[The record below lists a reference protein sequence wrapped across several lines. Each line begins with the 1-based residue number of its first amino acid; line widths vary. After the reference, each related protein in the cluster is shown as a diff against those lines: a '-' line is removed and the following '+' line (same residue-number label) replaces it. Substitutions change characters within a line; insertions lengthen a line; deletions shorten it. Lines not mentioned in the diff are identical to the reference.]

1 MIGGSMMMLKVC
13 QKSVGRAPCSCT
25 RQFKAFNDDD
35 NNRFLLLSFF
45 QDATTITKS
54 QQDCEMDELK
64 SKFMKHRQILTANC
78 EQAEDEVK
86 RLDEI
91 FHETVNQVLQVRGLL
106 GQFCQLST
114 WLKVNLTHCLTT

>member
-1 MIGGSMMMLKVC
+1 MIGGSMMMLKFC

-25 RQFKAFNDDD
+25 RQFEAFNDDD
-35 NNRFLLLSFF
+35 DNRFLLLSFF
-45 QDATTITKS
+45 QDATTIITKS

-91 FHETVNQVLQVRGLL
+91 FHETVNQVLQVRRVKYVYSSCQTLGCLGLGLL
-106 GQFCQLST
+106 
-114 WLKVNLTHCLTT
+114 

>member
-1 MIGGSMMMLKVC
+1 MIGGSMMMLKFC

-25 RQFKAFNDDD
+25 RQFEAFNDDD
-35 NNRFLLLSFF
+35 DDNRFLLLSFF
-45 QDATTITKS
+45 QDATTISKS

-91 FHETVNQVLQVRGLL
+91 FHETVNQVLQVRRVQFMYRA
-106 GQFCQLST
+106 GQKSGP
-114 WLKVNLTHCLTT
+114 

>member
-1 MIGGSMMMLKVC
+1 MIGGSMMMLKFC

-25 RQFKAFNDDD
+25 RQFEAFNDDD
-35 NNRFLLLSFF
+35 DNRFLLLSFF
-45 QDATTITKS
+45 QDATTIS
-54 QQDCEMDELK
+54 IVEMDELK

-91 FHETVNQVLQVRGLL
+91 FHETVNQVLQVRRVKYVYSSCQTLGCLGLGLL
-106 GQFCQLST
+106 
-114 WLKVNLTHCLTT
+114 

>member
-1 MIGGSMMMLKVC
+1 MIGGSMMMLKFC

-25 RQFKAFNDDD
+25 RQFEAFNDDD
-35 NNRFLLLSFF
+35 DDDDNRFLLLSFF
-45 QDATTITKS
+45 QDATTIS
-54 QQDCEMDELK
+54 IVEMDELK

-91 FHETVNQVLQVRGLL
+91 FHETVNQVLQVRRVQFMYRA
-106 GQFCQLST
+106 GQKSGP
-114 WLKVNLTHCLTT
+114 